1 MNKFLFTLVAILL
14 IATFAPADEGDV
26 TVKTGTLQIGGY
38 IQTGYYSTSEETTP
52 PVGDSTTINT
62 DTFKARRVRAK
73 LSSTIIDKIVGGAF
87 EYDFVSAINSTVGG
101 TSTAPTYSA
110 ALTGI
115 QEAYFW
121 MSPQF
126 EPLQL
131 IIGRT
136 KLPWMQ
142 EYLNSSS
149 ELLWVDRSIVADKFS
164 FEFDYGLKLDLKAP
178 VADGHKVL
186 AALMYSNGYST
197 SSGLQPTDFDSVAKE
212 VTSKED
218 PDNPGTFI
226 YDKKTSEEKD
236 LKDLAFRLGWDGKLS
251 EDFSIMLGAGVMMN
265 KATKFDAGSTTAPD
279 PKVTT
284 LEHQPITADLTLKAI
299 KNLTVLGAYTM
310 DTKKETIDQYALD
323 DTTGDVSFATTE
335 NKYDL
340 SGMYGGIAYN
350 FPVEGAPILTGVE
363 PAVRYAMY
371 DEQKDVTA
379 AGVTNTASK
388 TNITQ
393 IAGGLNLYCLKHNAK
408 LQINYV
414 MQNQKDTPY
423 SGGVAGDETKKDTS
437 KIQAQF
443 QVKF

>member
-1 MNKFLFTLVAILL
+1 MNKFLFTLVAILV
-14 IATFAPADEGDV
+14 IATFAPADENA

-38 IQTGYYSTSEETTP
+38 VQTGYYSQSEKTTP
-52 PVGDSTTINT
+52 PVGDSTTVNS

-73 LSSTIIDKIVGGAF
+73 LSSTIIDKIVGGVF

-101 TSTAPTYSA
+101 TSTAPTYTA

-121 MSPQF
+121 VSPQY

-142 EYLNSSS
+142 EYLTSSG
-149 ELLWVDRSIVADKFS
+149 ELLWVDRSIVADKFNY
-164 FEFDYGLKLDLKAP
+164 EFDYGLKLDLKAP

-197 SSGLQPTDFDSVAKE
+197 SSSIQPTDLDNVALK

-218 PDNPGTFI
+218 PANPGSFI
-226 YDKKTSEEKD
+226 YDSKTADEKD

-251 EDFSIMLGAGVMMN
+251 DDFSIMVGAGVMMN
-265 KATKFDAGSTTAPD
+265 KATKFDAGSTASPD
-279 PKVTT
+279 PKVTIT
-284 LEHQPITADLTLKAI
+284 ERQPITADLTVKLI
-299 KNLTVLGAYTM
+299 KNLSVLGAYTM
-310 DTKKETIDQYALD
+310 DSKKETIDQYSLD
-323 DTTGDVSFATTE
+323 DATGDISFATTE

-340 SGMYGGIAYN
+340 SGMFGGLAYN
-350 FPVEGAPILTGVE
+350 IPIEGAPILTGLE

-371 DEQKDVTA
+371 DESKDVTA

-393 IAGGLNLYCLKHNAK
+393 IAGGVNFYMLKHNAK

-414 MQNQKDTPY
+414 MQNQTDTPF
-423 SGGVAGDETKKDTS
+423 SGGVAGEDTTKDTS